1 MPTHLKKAPCG
12 RAYAWQVR
20 WVLLWIFWLSLDL
33 KYDAHSWQA
42 PQTFSPPLFPSISY
56 GDIAPVLESIHRSTL
71 GHRCLVLRHN
81 SLPFLLK
88 VCPVLFP
95 FLSTSFSPTFS
106 FLPFP
111 PFFALCHSFLA
122 PLSYLFNYQNSSSSS
137 LLKSLKPLFFVLEDI
152 ILSADLAVQVL
163 IVSAFLGIWIPSRK
177 TVCFC
182 LCNIGLKQVGYQHT
196 IIPQAQKILSMVED

>member
-1 MPTHLKKAPCG
+1 MFINFLSTFFNCFLHLFEIFPILKIPYCTNAYTSKKAPCG

-42 PQTFSPPLFPSISY
+42 PQTFSPPLFPSISF

-95 FLSTSFSPTFS
+95 FLSTSFSPTSS

-111 PFFALCHSFLA
+111 PFLCTLPFFFG
-122 PLSYLFNYQNSSSSS
+122 PS
-137 LLKSLKPLFFVLEDI
+137 LLLV
-152 ILSADLAVQVL
+152 
-163 IVSAFLGIWIPSRK
+163 
-177 TVCFC
+177 
-182 LCNIGLKQVGYQHT
+182 
-196 IIPQAQKILSMVED
+196 